1 MSVVSVAKNGVRGSG
16 VLALCL
22 GVAFIFAPG
31 LVPIHAH
38 MTLGGI
44 LIIAL
49 WVLAF
54 LGRAGAP
61 RAALLAVLVG
71 LLLPVLGVLQLQ
83 VDLGSS
89 LWLVQTAHVVVALGA
104 MGLAEVLAKRGGRA

>member
-1 MSVVSVAKNGVRGSG
+1 MSVVSVAKNVVRGSG

-22 GVAFIFAPG
+22 GALFVFAPG

-38 MTLGGI
+38 MTLGVLLI
-44 LIIAL
+44 LAL

-54 LGRAGAP
+54 LGRTGAP
-61 RAALLAVLVG
+61 RAAVLAAIAG
-71 LLLPVLGVLQLQ
+71 LLLPVLGILQLQ
-83 VDLGSS
+83 VDLGGG